1 MGGGIYNSDTAS
13 LVDTIVAG
21 NTESGSSDASDIGG
35 DVTGSYN
42 LIGHGGSGGLK
53 NGRHGNIVLKSLNGL
68 GLSPL
73 GNNGGPTQTMALL
86 KGSRAIGAGI
96 AVAGVTTDQRGIPRP
111 KGRRP
116 DIGAFEIATSLNKE
130 NRTVVS
136 VKRSGAQDSTFL
148 VLTFSDP
155 MNATR
160 ADNSANYSLAWTAG
174 TDGDSAIPI
183 RNARYNAASRTVTLR
198 PIQRL
203 PLSGTVLLTVV
214 GTPPGGLTN
223 TSGIFLDGAGTG
235 QLGSDYKA
243 SINP

>member
-1 MGGGIYNSDTAS
+1 LRFALRFGVKSA
-13 LVDTIVAG
+13 TICA
-21 NTESGSSDASDIGG
+21 TSAKIGSSAASNIGG
-35 DVTGSYN
+35 QVTGTYN
-42 LIGHGGSGGLK
+42 LIGTGGSGGLK

-73 GNNGGPTQTMALL
+73 GNNGGPTQTMSLL

-96 AVAGVTTDQRGIPRP
+96 AIAGVTTDQRGISRP
-111 KGRRP
+111 PSRP
-116 DIGAFEIATSLNKE
+116 DIGAFEVASSLNNE
-130 NRTVVS
+130 DPTVVS

-160 ADNSANYSLAWTAG
+160 ANNSANYSLAWTAG

-183 RNARYNAASRTVTLR
+183 HNARYNAASRTVTLR
-198 PIQRL
+198 PIQQL

-214 GTPPGGLTN
+214 ATPPGGLTN
-223 TSGIFLDGAGTG
+223 TLGVFLNGAGTG
-235 QLGSDYKA
+235 QPGSDYKA
-243 SINP
+243 SIKL